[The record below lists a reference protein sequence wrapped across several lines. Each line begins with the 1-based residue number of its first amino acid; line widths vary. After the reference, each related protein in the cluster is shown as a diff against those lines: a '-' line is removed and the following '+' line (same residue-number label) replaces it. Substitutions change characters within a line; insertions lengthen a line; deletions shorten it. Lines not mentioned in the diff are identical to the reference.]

1 MKRIYVAL
9 LSSLL
14 GALVT
19 IGVALAYRYW
29 LSPGRQKLEFEF
41 PPYTSTTRIWLENK
55 SNQHIR
61 ACVVIDGNTFMFA
74 DLPGKSLFN
83 PPAGVKAGFML
94 DPGNHDLKVLGNGQ
108 ELGGVTLSQQ
118 DGITNNL
125 SIYLQQEKG
134 SGAITCI
141 IQNGTNVY
149 GGL

>member
-94 DPGNHDLKVLGNGQ
+94 DPGNHRADSSGIGH
-108 ELGGVTLSQQ
+108 GG
-118 DGITNNL
+118 
-125 SIYLQQEKG
+125 
-134 SGAITCI
+134 
-141 IQNGTNVY
+141 
-149 GGL
+149 